1 MQRDADVMRWDEMIW
16 NEMIWERM
24 GCCLQY
30 VNHEY
35 N

>member
-1 MQRDADVMRWDEMIW
+1 MQRDAYVMRWDEMIW